1 MNERGYEI
9 TFYVPDAYDRFKT
22 RIFLIYGGGSPVKS
36 PALFVISPKIAQDFN
51 F

>member
-1 MNERGYEI
+1 MKEDMRLLFMCLMLVI
-9 TFYVPDAYDRFKT
+9 AIKT
-22 RIFLIYGGGSPVKS
+22 GIFLILIYGGTPVKS